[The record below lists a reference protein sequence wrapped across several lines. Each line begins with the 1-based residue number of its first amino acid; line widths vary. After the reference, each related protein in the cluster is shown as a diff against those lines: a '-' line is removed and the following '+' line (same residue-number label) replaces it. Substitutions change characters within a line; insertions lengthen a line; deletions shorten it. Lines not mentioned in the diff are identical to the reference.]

1 MLLGFCSEYKV
12 KVAPKISTVFV
23 SEDSDCFLFS
33 ARYCLVF
40 LFLMSPKFV
49 QIKEQG
55 VEDFFSSKINR
66 FYNHSFFDYKMALV
80 CVIGTLF
87 FDGSTV
93 HMMIIQISF
102 ANMKFA
108 TDKLLLRSTQFL
120 SMTILNAFFILQNFV
135 KHLSFLM
142 CPKVVHF
149 KKQGIEESS
158 KKIIK
163 MLASN

>member
-1 MLLGFCSEYKV
+1 
-12 KVAPKISTVFV
+12 
-23 SEDSDCFLFS
+23 
-33 ARYCLVF
+33 
-40 LFLMSPKFV
+40 MSPKFV

-55 VEDFFSSKINR
+55 VEEFFSSKINR
-66 FYNHSFFDYKMALV
+66 FYNHSFFDYKMVLV

-102 ANMKFA
+102 AKMKFA
-108 TDKLLLRSTQFL
+108 TYKLLLRSTQFL

-163 MLASN
+163 MLASNWYQKSFTFWLHHGTWSL

>member
-1 MLLGFCSEYKV
+1 
-12 KVAPKISTVFV
+12 
-23 SEDSDCFLFS
+23 
-33 ARYCLVF
+33 
-40 LFLMSPKFV
+40 MSPKFV

-55 VEDFFSSKINR
+55 VEEFFSSKINR
-66 FYNHSFFDYKMALV
+66 FYNHSFFDYKMVLV